1 MENSGQHSPSDSEM
15 AESRLKRARNTGFP
29 SDDEENQPAK
39 KFKFKPISLPTYIP
53 GARPEISYRH
63 TIPSPI
69 DASSPPTRDNQL
81 PNEVDC
87 DSDAASSQAA
97 DYQYVNHWVDFKTLY
112 PDHNDM
118 PATLKMFMVSLL
130 ALQKDKKI
138 IPNTVKDEIETYPGP
153 DCTLAMLDD
162 DSYYVPDESE
172 SACTKGL
179 FDAVIKIAKAAEK
192 CHSRHYDENGWGNLV
207 YTPLLT
213 AALDNFSPEPHL
225 QHQLVDVAPCSTA
238 TIDPEWHRKSVP
250 KGQVDFVLYIDPCR
264 EPIAR
269 DKCLARRDRV
279 GSVNH
284 TQFIPTAE
292 FPIAASIK
300 SKSHQGSSQ
309 DAEVQLAA
317 WQAAQWHKMD
327 IAVGNNI
334 SELGF
339 LPGIIIDGH
348 EWRFHATTYGLLGN
362 KTVGLVP
369 IRAKRRM
376 CTNVERRHFGPAIF

>member
-1 MENSGQHSPSDSEM
+1 MENSGQHIPSDG
-15 AESRLKRARNTGFP
+15 ESVEGWLKRTRKTESLP
-29 SDDEENQPAK
+29 SDDEEDKPAK
-39 KFKFKPISLPTYIP
+39 KLKFEPMHVPK
-53 GARPEISYRH
+53 H
-63 TIPSPI
+63 TAFPSPI
-69 DASSPPTRDNQL
+69 EAPSPPTHGTQF
-81 PNEVDC
+81 PNEVDY
-87 DSDAASSQAA
+87 DSDTPSSQAD
-97 DYQYVNHWVDFKTLY
+97 DYQYANHWLDFKTLN
-112 PDHNDM
+112 PNHDDM
-118 PATLKMFMVSLL
+118 PATLKLFLVSLL

-138 IPNTVKDEIETYPGP
+138 IPRTLKDEIEAYPGP
-153 DCTLAMLDD
+153 DCTVAMLDD
-162 DSYYVPDESE
+162 ESYYVPDKSK

-179 FDAVIKIAKAAEK
+179 FDAAIKILEAAEK
-192 CHSRHYDENGWGNLV
+192 CHSRRYDENGWNNLV

-213 AALDNFSPEPHL
+213 AAMDNFKPAE
-225 QHQLVDVAPCSTA
+225 HQLIDVAPCSTA

-250 KGQVDFVLYIDPCR
+250 KGQVDYVLYVDPSR

-300 SKSHQGSSQ
+300 SKSRRGSSQ

-327 IAVGNNI
+327 TAVGKQI

-362 KTVGLVP
+362 KT
-369 IRAKRRM
+369 A
-376 CTNVERRHFGPAIF
+376 

>member
-1 MENSGQHSPSDSEM
+1 MENSGQHIPSDSEM
-15 AESRLKRARNTGFP
+15 VDGWLKRTRKTESLP
-29 SDDEENQPAK
+29 SDDEEDKPAK
-39 KFKFKPISLPTYIP
+39 KSKVEPMHVSK
-53 GARPEISYRH
+53 H
-63 TIPSPI
+63 TAFPSPI
-69 DASSPPTRDNQL
+69 EAPSPPTHGNQV
-81 PNEVDC
+81 PNEADY
-87 DSDAASSQAA
+87 DSEAPSSQAD
-97 DYQYVNHWVDFKTLY
+97 DYQYANHWLDFKTLN
-112 PDHNDM
+112 PNHDDM
-118 PATLKMFMVSLL
+118 PAPLKLFLVSLL

-138 IPNTVKDEIETYPGP
+138 IPKTLKDEIEAYPGP

-179 FDAVIKIAKAAEK
+179 FDVAIKILEAAEK
-192 CHSRHYDENGWGNLV
+192 CHTRR
-207 YTPLLT
+207 
-213 AALDNFSPEPHL
+213 PEE
-225 QHQLVDVAPCSTA
+225 HQLIDVAPCSMA

-250 KGQVDFVLYIDPCR
+250 KGQVDYVFYVDPSSR
-264 EPIAR
+264 EPIAQ

-300 SKSHQGSSQ
+300 TKSRQRSSQ
-309 DAEVQLAA
+309 DAEVHLAA

-327 IAVGNNI
+327 IAVGNQI

-348 EWRFHATTYGLLGN
+348 EWMFHATTCGLLGN
-362 KTVGLVP
+362 KTVSLVP
-369 IRAKRRM
+369 IRAKKRM
-376 CTNVERRHFGPAIF
+376 CTNVERRLFGPAMLLVPRPLLPVFFASWLAFGP